1 MEVAISSVPHY
12 RTSQAMPLDKM
23 ERHGGEMSLK
33 DTLGYLP
40 WQQEPPQE
48 GWKSAHRH
56 RLPEACQLE
65 ILSHVFVFFF
75 VFFLSCLLINRI

>member
-23 ERHGGEMSLK
+23 EGHGGEMSLK

-48 GWKSAHRH
+48 GWKLAHRH
-56 RLPEACQLE
+56 RLPEACQ
-65 ILSHVFVFFF
+65 
-75 VFFLSCLLINRI
+75 